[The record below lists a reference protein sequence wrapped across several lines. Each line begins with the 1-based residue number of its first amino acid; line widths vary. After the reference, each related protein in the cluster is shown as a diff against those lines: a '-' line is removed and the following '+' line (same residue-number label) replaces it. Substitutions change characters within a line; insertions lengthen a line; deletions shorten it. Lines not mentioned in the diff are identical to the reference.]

1 MSVCVCVCVCVLMK
15 FLKPE
20 LFLFF
25 YLKHNWKDTVN
36 PTKPQA
42 QVCMKLC
49 CCTLHT
55 LYEVPVFDCLAVQD
69 CVLAANKDVSWLLTI
84 NILPIKDEE

>member
-1 MSVCVCVCVCVLMK
+1 MEGYCEPNQTTSTGVYEVVL
-15 FLKPE
+15 LWHTRYE
-20 LFLFF
+20 VVLL
-25 YLKHNWKDTVN
+25 H
-36 PTKPQA
+36 
-42 QVCMKLC
+42 
-49 CCTLHT
+49 TLYEVVLWHT